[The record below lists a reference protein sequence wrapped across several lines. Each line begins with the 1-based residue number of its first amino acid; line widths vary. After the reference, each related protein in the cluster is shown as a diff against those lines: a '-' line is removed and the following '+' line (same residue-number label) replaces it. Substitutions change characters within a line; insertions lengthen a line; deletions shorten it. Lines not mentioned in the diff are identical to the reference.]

1 MGARHR
7 DRFWVRQWNGFNLNV
22 NLYLHYPMR
31 WEFKKLAEEQVIL
44 EATVGLAYIVD
55 RKLEK
60 QNRQSM
66 YHLTPR
72 RIRATIVVVEK
83 Q

>member
-1 MGARHR
+1 
-7 DRFWVRQWNGFNLNV
+7 
-22 NLYLHYPMR
+22 MR